1 MEPSPVIWN
10 SLAFGSGGGGG
21 GGNAFTTI
29 QPDLGTAPVATS
41 ATDTLTLTSTVLSVT
56 GTAASDTITFGVLD
70 NAITDAMLRQS
81 GALSVIGRSAN
92 STGNVAD
99 ISAGTDNFVLR
110 RSGTSLAFGLLVNA
124 NIDAAAAIAYSKLN
138 LATSILNADI
148 SASAAIAFSKL
159 ATLTSG
165 NILVGSAGNVATS
178 VAMSGDVA
186 IIASGATTIQ
196 AGVVTYAKMQTF
208 GANKF
213 IANNTA
219 GALAPAEHVFISK
232 SVATLSS
239 TITWTGTTAPSG
251 STTFEY
257 GFQQTGNRVSFWI
270 AIKYSVAGSALQA
283 VAVEF
288 PGDMPT
294 PYEPVGLT
302 AASEKLYSITGMIDS
317 GSTGSAGVCRAWIRR
332 NAADTNYECFVQTG
346 SGTNNS
352 VLAWFSGQYFTS

>member
-56 GTAASDTITFGVLD
+56 GTAASDTITFGVLA

-110 RSGTSLAFGLLVNA
+110 RSGTSLAFGLLVDA

-138 LATSILNADI
+138 LATSILNADV

-213 IANNTA
+213 IANNTGSA
-219 GALAPAEHVFISK
+219 AAPTEQPYGDTAKGTYSG
-232 SVATLSS
+232 S
-239 TITWTGTTAPSG
+239 ITWTGTTPPSG
-251 STTFEY
+251 STTHEFAW
-257 GFQQTGNRVSFWI
+257 GMVGNTVTLVISL
-270 AIKYSVAGSALQA
+270 KYVTPGTTLQA
-283 VAVEF
+283 VAMELPSGAPTPVEF
-288 PGDMPT
+288 SGN
-294 PYEPVGLT
+294 T
-302 AASEKLYSITGMIDS
+302 AGSDRIANGAGWIEATASAT
-317 GSTGSAGVCRAWIRR
+317 AGTARCYIRR
-332 NAADTNYECFVQTG
+332 NAGDTAYEMFIIAGASNSAFAQ
-346 SGTNNS
+346 GT
-352 VLAWFSGQYFTS
+352 VTYRTA

>member
-21 GGNAFTTI
+21 GGNSFTTI

-56 GTAASDTITFGVLD
+56 GTAASDTITFGVLA

-196 AGVVTYAKMQTF
+196 NGVVTYAKMQTF
-208 GANKF
+208 GANTI
-213 IANNTA
+213 IANNTGSA
-219 GALAPAEHVFISK
+219 AAPSEKTYKENAK
-232 SVATLSS
+232 ATYSGS
-239 TITWTGTTAPSG
+239 ITWTGTTPPSG
-251 STTFEY
+251 ATTHEFTW
-257 GFQQTGNRVSFWI
+257 FQIDNTVFLTISLKYATPGTSLQGVAMELPAGLPSPVELSGNT
-270 AIKYSVAGSALQA
+270 AGSDRL
-283 VAVEF
+283 F
-288 PGDMPT
+288 PGSGWIET
-294 PYEPVGLT
+294 T
-302 AASEKLYSITGMIDS
+302 A
-317 GSTGSAGVCRAWIRR
+317 SAAAGAARCYMRR
-332 NAADTNYECFVQTG
+332 NSGDTAYEMFIQAG
-346 SGTNNS
+346 SGNHAFAMGT
-352 VLAWFSGQYFTS
+352 VPYRIA